1 MGIMRLKV
9 DEPSELDTKVAVA
22 GSKHRQETGSAI
34 GGAVP
39 AGIVVGL

>member
-9 DEPSELDTKVAVA
+9 EESSEVDTRVAVA
-22 GSKHRQETGSAI
+22 GSKHRREAGGAI

-39 AGIVVGL
+39 AGRVVGL